1 MNRSKVVAIVQ
12 ARMSSERLPGKVLAN
27 LGGRPVLEWVTKRL
41 AHARTVDEVLVATS
55 VDPSDDEIAEWC
67 SEAGVRCFRGSL
79 DDVLSRF
86 AEAADHAEAGIVVR
100 ITADCPLI
108 DPWLVDSVVRHLLDG
123 DLDYCG
129 LGGEFP
135 DGLDCEAMTAEALRR
150 AYTQASLPSERE
162 HVTPYLQRPDR
173 SFRIGSVEPF
183 VARQH
188 HRLTLDRPED
198 LSFLRTVVERLG
210 GGPRRPTT
218 GELFALL
225 DAEPELQ
232 ALNAGIVRNEG
243 YQRSLAKDSEQD
255 GPHAIQP

>member
-1 MNRSKVVAIVQ
+1 MNRPKVVGIVQ
-12 ARMSSERLPGKVLAN
+12 ARMSSERLPGKVLAD

-41 AHARTVDEVLVATS
+41 AHASTVDEVLVATS
-55 VDPSDDEIAEWC
+55 VDPSDEEIVEWC
-67 SEAGVRCFRGSL
+67 TEAGVRCFRGSL

-108 DPWLVDSVVRHLLDG
+108 DPKLVDSVVRHLLDG

-135 DGLDCEAMTAEALRR
+135 DGLDCEVMTAEALGR
-150 AYTQASLPSERE
+150 AHTEASLASERE

-173 SFRIGSVEPF
+173 GFRVGSVEPF
-183 VARQH
+183 VGREH
-188 HRLTLDRPED
+188 HRWTLDRLED
-198 LSFLRTVVERLG
+198 LSFLRAVANRFG
-210 GGPRRPTT
+210 GGPLKPKT

-232 ALNAGIVRNEG
+232 AVNAGIVRNEG